1 MIRQVFAW
9 FLKRPDIKVKSGVEI
24 YRMPR
29 TALIWILASL
39 TSVIIPHMLR
49 MPVWLTLLC
58 GCCIGTSVLIFQGR
72 ISHPGSKIKTSIVF
86 VVLFAI
92 VTQYGR
98 DIFST
103 DAIVGVLV
111 VGIALKLLE
120 MKKKQDVLMVI
131 YLCYFTVLAEFI
143 YSQSIPVAIYMALT
157 VLVITSALMSITQ
170 TEEFQRPMRTLKLSG
185 IVLLQSIPLMAI
197 LFLIFPRIAPLW
209 SVPMQNSNGI
219 TGLSDEMS
227 PGDIGDLTRSG
238 DLAFRVEFSSEIPPY
253 SQLYWRGITL
263 EQFDGREWSRR
274 RFRNAQY
281 LGVDKQELYPWFREI
296 RTLGEPVRYNVIMEP
311 TQQSW
316 VFTLMV
322 PQLTN
327 ERLFMRREFQVGT
340 QRPINQR
347 MSYDAT
353 SYLDHIVDLEM
364 SRGMTNNNL
373 SIPESGNEQSRAFA
387 EQMYAEAESDEDFI
401 NTILQYIRNNEFFYT
416 LSPSL
421 LGENAIDDFLFNTRE
436 GFCEHYAST
445 FTYLMRAAG
454 IPARVV
460 TGYQGGEF
468 NKYNDTLIVRQYD
481 AHAWSEVWLE
491 GRGWVRVDPTA
502 AVAPGRIEFGSQ
514 FTFQED
520 EGFLDDEVF
529 SLLQFRSSSLLIN
542 DLILRMEMID
552 YAWNRFV
559 LNYDQGMQFALFSRL
574 FENVNQRKVLLSLLV
589 FMFLFTG
596 LTAFMVLRKP
606 IKKAQTPVN
615 ALYLKFC
622 RFLGDNG
629 INRHSGE
636 APMIYSE
643 RVAAVQPQWATDV
656 AAITRLYM
664 ELAFNKISPEERL
677 GKTHQ
682 LKLAIRKFQV
692 IN

>member
-1 MIRQVFAW
+1 MIRQLLSWLF
-9 FLKRPDIKVKSGVEI
+9 KRPNIKVTSGVEI

-39 TSVIIPHMLR
+39 TAVILPHISR
-49 MPVWLTLLC
+49 MPIWLTLLC
-58 GCCIGTSVLIFQGR
+58 ACCIGTSILIFQGR
-72 ISHPGSKIKTSIVF
+72 LSHPGSKIKTAIVFIVLVSIV
-86 VVLFAI
+86 A
-92 VTQYGR
+92 QYGR

-120 MKKKQDVLMVI
+120 MKKKRDVLMVI

-143 YSQSIPVAIYMALT
+143 YSQSIPIAIYMMLT

-170 TEEFQRPMRTLKLSG
+170 TEEYQRPMRTLKLSG

-197 LFLIFPRIAPLW
+197 LFLIFPRISPFWAVPLQ
-209 SVPMQNSNGI
+209 STSSI

-238 DLAFRVEFSSEIPPY
+238 DIAFRVEFSSEIPSY
-253 SQLYWRGITL
+253 NELYWRGITL

-281 LGVDKQELYPWFREI
+281 LGVDKPQLYPWFREI
-296 RTLGEPVRYNVIMEP
+296 QMLGDPVRYNVIMEP

-347 MSYDAT
+347 MSYDAS
-353 SYLDHIVDLEM
+353 SYLDHVVDLEL
-364 SRGMTNNNL
+364 SRQMTINNL
-373 SIPESGNEQSRAFA
+373 SIPENGNEESRAFA
-387 EQMYAEAESDEDFI
+387 EQMYAEAGSDTEFI
-401 NTILQYIRNNEFFYT
+401 NSILQHIRDNEFFYT

-421 LGENAIDDFLFNTRE
+421 LGENGIDDFLFNTRE

-445 FTYLMRAAG
+445 FTFLMRAAG

-468 NKYNDTLIVRQYD
+468 NKYNETLIVRQYD

-491 GRGWVRVDPTA
+491 GQGWVRVDPTA
-502 AVAPGRIEFGSQ
+502 AVAPGRIEYGSQ

-559 LNYDQGMQFALFSRL
+559 LNYDQGMQFSLFSRL
-574 FENVNQRKVLLSLLV
+574 FENVNQRKILLSLLA
-589 FMFLFTG
+589 FMFFFTS
-596 LTAFMVLRKP
+596 LSAFIVLRKP
-606 IKKAQTPVN
+606 SKKAQTPVN

-622 RFLGDNG
+622 RFLADNG
-629 INRHSGE
+629 ISRQSGE
-636 APMIYSE
+636 PPIIYCD

-656 AAITRLYM
+656 ANITKMYM
-664 ELAFNKISPEERL
+664 DLAFNKPSPEEQQE
-677 GKTHQ
+677 KTLQ
-682 LKLAIRKFQV
+682 LKQAIRKFRV

>member
-1 MIRQVFAW
+1 MIRQLLSWLF
-9 FLKRPDIKVKSGVEI
+9 KRPNIKVTSGVEI

-39 TSVIIPHMLR
+39 TAVILPHISR
-49 MPVWLTLLC
+49 MPIWLTLLC
-58 GCCIGTSVLIFQGR
+58 ACCIGTSILIFQGR
-72 ISHPGSKIKTSIVF
+72 LSHPGSKIKTAIVFIVLVSIV
-86 VVLFAI
+86 A
-92 VTQYGR
+92 QYGR

-120 MKKKQDVLMVI
+120 MKKKRDVLMVI

-143 YSQSIPVAIYMALT
+143 YSQSIPIAIYMMLT

-170 TEEFQRPMRTLKLSG
+170 TEEYQRPMRTLKLSG

-197 LFLIFPRIAPLW
+197 LFLIFPRISPFWAVPLQ
-209 SVPMQNSNGI
+209 STSGI

-238 DLAFRVEFSSEIPPY
+238 DIAFRVEFSSEIPSY
-253 SQLYWRGITL
+253 NELYWRGITL

-281 LGVDKQELYPWFREI
+281 LGVDKPQLYPWFREI
-296 RTLGEPVRYNVIMEP
+296 QMLGDPVRYNVIMEP

-347 MSYDAT
+347 MSYDAS
-353 SYLDHIVDLEM
+353 SYLDHVVDLEL
-364 SRGMTNNNL
+364 SRQMTINNL
-373 SIPESGNEQSRAFA
+373 SIPENGNEESRAFA
-387 EQMYAEAESDEDFI
+387 EQMYAEAGSDTEFI
-401 NTILQYIRNNEFFYT
+401 NSILQHIRDNEFFYT

-421 LGENAIDDFLFNTRE
+421 LGENGIDDFLFNTRE

-445 FTYLMRAAG
+445 FTFLMRAAG

-468 NKYNDTLIVRQYD
+468 NKYNETLIVRQYD

-491 GRGWVRVDPTA
+491 GQGWVRVDPTA
-502 AVAPGRIEFGSQ
+502 AVAPGRIE
-514 FTFQED
+514 
-520 EGFLDDEVF
+520 
-529 SLLQFRSSSLLIN
+529 
-542 DLILRMEMID
+542 
-552 YAWNRFV
+552 
-559 LNYDQGMQFALFSRL
+559 
-574 FENVNQRKVLLSLLV
+574 
-589 FMFLFTG
+589 
-596 LTAFMVLRKP
+596 
-606 IKKAQTPVN
+606 
-615 ALYLKFC
+615 
-622 RFLGDNG
+622 
-629 INRHSGE
+629 
-636 APMIYSE
+636 
-643 RVAAVQPQWATDV
+643 
-656 AAITRLYM
+656 
-664 ELAFNKISPEERL
+664 
-677 GKTHQ
+677 
-682 LKLAIRKFQV
+682 
-692 IN
+692 

>member
-1 MIRQVFAW
+1 MIRQLLSWLF
-9 FLKRPDIKVKSGVEI
+9 KRPNIKVTSGVEI

-39 TSVIIPHMLR
+39 TAVILPHISR
-49 MPVWLTLLC
+49 MPIWLTLLC
-58 GCCIGTSVLIFQGR
+58 ACCIGTSILIFQGR
-72 ISHPGSKIKTSIVF
+72 LSHPGSKIKTAIVFIVLVSIV
-86 VVLFAI
+86 A
-92 VTQYGR
+92 QYGR

-120 MKKKQDVLMVI
+120 MKKKRDVLMVI

-143 YSQSIPVAIYMALT
+143 YSQSIPIAIYMMLT

-170 TEEFQRPMRTLKLSG
+170 TEEYQRPMRTLKLSG

-197 LFLIFPRIAPLW
+197 LFLIFPRISPFWAVPLQ
-209 SVPMQNSNGI
+209 STSSI

-238 DLAFRVEFSSEIPPY
+238 DIAFRVEFSSEIPSY
-253 SQLYWRGITL
+253 NELYWRGITL

-281 LGVDKQELYPWFREI
+281 LGVDKPQLYPWFREI
-296 RTLGEPVRYNVIMEP
+296 QMLGDPVRYNVIMEP

-347 MSYDAT
+347 MSYDAS
-353 SYLDHIVDLEM
+353 SYLDHVVDLEL
-364 SRGMTNNNL
+364 SRQMTINNL
-373 SIPESGNEQSRAFA
+373 SIPENGNEESRAFA
-387 EQMYAEAESDEDFI
+387 EQMYAEAGSDTEFI
-401 NTILQYIRNNEFFYT
+401 NSILQHIRDNEFFYT

-421 LGENAIDDFLFNTRE
+421 LGENGIDDFLFNTRE

-445 FTYLMRAAG
+445 FTFLMRAAG

-468 NKYNDTLIVRQYD
+468 NKYNETLIVRQYD

-491 GRGWVRVDPTA
+491 GQGWVRVDPTA
-502 AVAPGRIEFGSQ
+502 AVAPGRIEYGSQ

-559 LNYDQGMQFALFSRL
+559 LNYDQGMQFSLFSRL
-574 FENVNQRKVLLSLLV
+574 FENVNQRKILLSLLA
-589 FMFLFTG
+589 FMFLFTS
-596 LTAFMVLRKP
+596 LSAFIVLRKP
-606 IKKAQTPVN
+606 SKKAQTPVN

-622 RFLGDNG
+622 RFLADNG
-629 INRHSGE
+629 ISRQSGE
-636 APMIYSE
+636 PPIIYCD

-656 AAITRLYM
+656 ANITKMYM
-664 ELAFNKISPEERL
+664 DLAFNKPSPEEQQE
-677 GKTHQ
+677 KTLQ
-682 LKLAIRKFQV
+682 LKQAIRKFRV